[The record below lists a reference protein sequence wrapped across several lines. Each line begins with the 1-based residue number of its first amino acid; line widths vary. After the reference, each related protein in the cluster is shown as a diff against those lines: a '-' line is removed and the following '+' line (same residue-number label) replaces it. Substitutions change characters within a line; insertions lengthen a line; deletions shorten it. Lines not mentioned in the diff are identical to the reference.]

1 VLVELRTPNG
11 VHVDAFQAKIAN
23 LNFNFKIAGMIPR
36 AAAPTLERL
45 AKGFPVVVL
54 TGPRQSGKTTLAKS
68 VFSGKTYVSL
78 ENPDERAFALED
90 PKRFLQRF
98 PNGAV
103 LDEVQRCP
111 ELLSWLQAW
120 VDERGIMGDYVLTGS
135 AQFDLIGGVT
145 QTLAG
150 RVGRVELLPL
160 SADELAS
167 AKQSHSDL
175 NAALFKGGYPALYD
189 RDVSPQDWFANYI
202 ATYVERDVRQLVAVR
217 NLSQFQTFV
226 KMCAARSGQLLN
238 LSSLG
243 ADCGITSVTA
253 KQWLSVL
260 EASYIVTLLQPHHRN
275 FGKRLVKAPKLYF
288 CDVGLAAWLL
298 GIRDAAN
305 LDTHASRGAL
315 FETHVVSELLKQRLN
330 AGRPRDLY
338 FWRDSAGNEVDVVME
353 TAQGLQAME
362 IKSGSTF
369 AIDWTDGLKRWQK
382 FAGGESFQPSM
393 VYGGKTSYARD
404 GLHVWGWQDITHIT
418 DPTT

>member
-1 VLVELRTPNG
+1 
-11 VHVDAFQAKIAN
+11 
-23 LNFNFKIAGMIPR
+23 MIPR

-68 VFSGKTYVSL
+68 VFSGKAYVSL
-78 ENPDERAFALED
+78 ENLDEREFALQD

-111 ELLSWLQAW
+111 GLLSWLQGW
-120 VDERGIMGDYVLTGS
+120 VDERGIMGDFILTGS
-135 AQFDLIGGVT
+135 AQFDLIAGIT

-150 RVGRVELLPL
+150 RAGRVELLPL
-160 SADELAS
+160 SAAELAATELS
-167 AKQSHSDL
+167 PKDL
-175 NAALFKGGYPALYD
+175 NTALFQGGYPALYD
-189 RDVSPQDWFANYI
+189 RELSPPDWFANYM
-202 ATYVERDVRQLVAVR
+202 ATYLERDVRQLIAVR
-217 NLSQFQTFV
+217 DLSQFQTFV

-275 FGKRLVKAPKLYF
+275 FGKRLVKTPKLYF
-288 CDVGLAAWLL
+288 FDVGLAAWLL
-298 GIRDAAN
+298 GIRDAVT
-305 LDTHASRGAL
+305 LDTHAARGAL
-315 FETHVVSELLKQRLN
+315 FETYVVSELIKQRLN
-330 AGRPRDLY
+330 AGRQRDLH
-338 FWRDSAGNEVDVVME
+338 FWRDNVGTEVDVLIDGP
-353 TAQGLQAME
+353 QGLQALE

-369 AIDWTDGLKRWQK
+369 ASDWLDGLKKWQK
-382 FAGGESFQPSM
+382 FTGSQSIQPSL
-393 VYGGKTSYARD
+393 VYGGTPSYERE
-404 GLHVWGWQDITHIT
+404 GIHVWGWQDIARIT
-418 DPTT
+418 AEAN

>member
-1 VLVELRTPNG
+1 
-11 VHVDAFQAKIAN
+11 
-23 LNFNFKIAGMIPR
+23 MIPR
-36 AAAPTLERL
+36 AAAHTLERL
-45 AKGFPVVVL
+45 AKGFPVVAL

-68 VFSGKTYVSL
+68 VFKDKTYVSL
-78 ENPDERAFALED
+78 ENPDEREFALQD

-111 ELLSWLQAW
+111 ELLSWLQGW
-120 VDERGIMGDYVLTGS
+120 VDERGIMGDFVLTGS
-135 AQFDLIGGVT
+135 AQFDLVAGIT

-160 SADELAS
+160 SADELA
-167 AKQSHSDL
+167 AADLAPADL
-175 NAALFKGGYPALYD
+175 NTALLKGGYPALYD
-189 RDVSPQDWFANYI
+189 REVSPQDWFANYI
-202 ATYVERDVRQLVAVR
+202 ATYLERDVRQLIAVR
-217 NLSQFQTFV
+217 DLGQFQTFV
-226 KMCAARSGQLLN
+226 KMCAARTGQLLN

-298 GIRDAAN
+298 GIRDIVT
-305 LDTHASRGAL
+305 LETHAARGAL
-315 FETHVVSELLKQRLN
+315 FETYVVGELTKQRLN
-330 AGRPRDLY
+330 AGRPCDLF
-338 FWRDSAGNEVDVVME
+338 FWRDSSGNEVDVLIE
-353 TAQGLQAME
+353 SAQGLQALE

-369 AIDWTDGLKRWQK
+369 ASDWTNSLSKWQK
-382 FAGGESFQPSM
+382 FASNESLQPSL
-393 VYGGKTSYARD
+393 VYGGTESYARE
-404 GLHVWGWQDITHIT
+404 GVHVWGWQEIGKITFESS
-418 DPTT
+418 